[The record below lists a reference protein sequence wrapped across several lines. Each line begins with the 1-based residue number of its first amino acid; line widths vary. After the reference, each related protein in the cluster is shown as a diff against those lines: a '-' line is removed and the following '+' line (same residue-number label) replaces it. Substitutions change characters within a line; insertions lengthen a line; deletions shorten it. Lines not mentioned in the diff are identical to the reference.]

1 MFAYVGSRTTRA
13 RNARGPGISVLRVDL
28 HSGRLEPV
36 QQVAGLD
43 NPSFL
48 ALNASG
54 DRLYSV
60 HGDLHHISA
69 YAVDR
74 RDGTLAPLNTRDT
87 LGKNPVHLAID
98 PGGRH
103 VVVSNHI
110 GASLAVLPIESD
122 GSLGEVV
129 QLVELEGK
137 PGPHRVEQ
145 PHAKPHHNPFS
156 PDGGHVVVPD
166 KGLDGIFS
174 YRFQDGRLV
183 SSDAVFTP
191 AREASGPRHIAFHA
205 GGGYGYCVNELDS
218 TVTTYEFDSA
228 SGRLA
233 PRQILSTLPS
243 TYTGNSRAAEV
254 AVDATGRHVYASNRG
269 HDSIAVFAIDPGS
282 GLLSWRGC
290 VPSGGRTPRFLAIGP
305 GGGRLYALN
314 EDDDTIVCFD
324 LDADTGMPVANGE
337 VLRTGSPV
345 CMVFS
350 PSSP

>member
-13 RNARGPGISVLRVDL
+13 RNARGAGISVLNVDVD
-28 HSGRLEPV
+28 SGRLEPV
-36 QQVAGLD
+36 QALAGLD

-69 YAVDR
+69 YSVNGG
-74 RDGTLAPLNTRDT
+74 DGTLALLNTQDT

-98 PGGRH
+98 PGGRRI
-103 VVVSNHI
+103 VVSNHI
-110 GASLAVLPIESD
+110 GASLAVLPIEAD
-122 GSLGEVV
+122 GSLGEVC
-129 QLVELEGK
+129 QLIELEGK
-137 PGPHRVEQ
+137 PGPHRIEQ

-156 PDGGHVVVPD
+156 PDGRYVLVPD

-174 YRFQDGRLV
+174 YRFMDGRLLP
-183 SSDAVFTP
+183 SSAVFTP

-205 GGGYGYCVNELDS
+205 NGSHAYCVNELDS
-218 TVTTYEFDSA
+218 TVTAYQFDQA

-243 TYTGNSRAAEV
+243 TYTGNSRAAEI
-254 AVDATGRHVYASNRG
+254 AVDAAGRYVYASNRG
-269 HDSIAVFAIDPGS
+269 HDSIAVFAVAPETGM
-282 GLLSWRGC
+282 LAWRGC
-290 VPSGGRTPRFLAIGP
+290 VPSGGRTPRFLAIAP
-305 GGGRLYALN
+305 GGRHLFALN
-314 EDDDTIVCFD
+314 EDDDAIVSFSV
-324 LDADTGMPVANGE
+324 DADSGALHPNGE
-337 VLRTGSPV
+337 VLHTGSPV

-350 PSSP
+350 NSS